1 MRQHVITSLIAGAI
15 APASFSDAERV
26 LSSGGEQ
33 VFFASGPELPLST
46 GRMDG
51 SGGDGFQAS
60 HWKDDRFTGQI
71 IGVMDPIITAGDR
84 GVVTDSGLAVL
95 DAIGYGANVADPGAP
110 TITRVNYNGSALVIK
125 GKQITGDLRL
135 EVNFETV
142 APPLKIKPKPTGKK
156 VKVKG
161 SREQLNL

>member
-1 MRQHVITSLIAGAI
+1 
-15 APASFSDAERV
+15 
-26 LSSGGEQ
+26 
-33 VFFASGPELPLST
+33 
-46 GRMDG
+46 
-51 SGGDGFQAS
+51 
-60 HWKDDRFTGQI
+60 
-71 IGVMDPIITAGDR
+71 MDPIITAGDR
-84 GVVTDSGLAVL
+84 GVVTDSDLAVL

-110 TITRVNYNGSALVIK
+110 TITRVTYNGSSLVIK

-161 SREQLNL
+161 SREQLNLQNGANQVRIIKDGLRSNVAILNL